1 MDDLNS
7 ERPVVI
13 IDERMAN
20 QLWPGGAVGQ
30 RLGVSRGR
38 SFVSLEV
45 IGVTNPVRVTRVR
58 DDGMPHLFVP
68 YHFLPIEMALMV
80 STRESAATI
89 APAIKQAVE
98 SLGTRRPVYDIRPLQ
113 FYVDRSIGD
122 TRFTMLV
129 LVGFAVA
136 ALLLAAVGLYGTLAY
151 LTSLR
156 TQEFGVRMAL
166 GASAAR
172 ILRSVATEG
181 LLLTAVGGALGLIG
195 ALAMSA
201 VLRDLLYGVAP
212 NDGTTLGSSDRS
224 RGIRRP
230 HRREP
235 PRLGCGE
242 DGSLFGATRG
252 MRVTSLRSPAAGGS
266 PVREL
271 EPAKP
276 ETGDR
281 RPATGDRRPETGDR
295 RPETGD
301 RRPETAPLLLLLP

>member
-1 MDDLNS
+1 MPFDGYSFTRTYGHVTDPQPFTSRATLQSVFPGYLGITGTALRVGRDFTMDDLIN

-58 DDGMPHLFVP
+58 DDGMPHLFVS
-68 YHFLPIEMALMV
+68 YHFLPIEMALV
-80 STRESAATI
+80 VRTRESAATI

-172 ILRSVATEG
+172 ILRSVASEG

-195 ALAMSA
+195 ALAVSA

-212 NDGTTLGSSDRS
+212 NDGTTLV
-224 RGIRRP
+224 
-230 HRREP
+230 
-235 PRLGCGE
+235 
-242 DGSLFGATRG
+242 A
-252 MRVTSLRSPAAGGS
+252 VTAVVAFVALIAASHPAWVAAKTDPCSALRA
-266 PVREL
+266 E
-271 EPAKP
+271 
-276 ETGDR
+276 
-281 RPATGDRRPETGDR
+281 
-295 RPETGD
+295 
-301 RRPETAPLLLLLP
+301 